1 MGEILSLFNLRNTM
15 QTLKITATNGTSKLI
30 PLDNVLELV
39 VDTNF
44 FITSVSYVNN
54 ANSPTTVAVA
64 AYDGTNDKYEYGHL
78 EDGYIFS
85 AHVAN
90 YKTR

>member
-1 MGEILSLFNLRNTM
+1 M
-15 QTLKITATNGTSKLI
+15 QTLKVTATDGTSKLI

-39 VDTNF
+39 VDTTF
-44 FITSVSYVNN
+44 LITSVSYI
-54 ANSPTTVAVA
+54 NSINTPVTVAVA
-64 AYDGTNDKYEYGHL
+64 AYNGTNDKYEYGHL
-78 EDGYIFS
+78 EDGYVFS

>member
-1 MGEILSLFNLRNTM
+1 M
-15 QTLKITATNGTSKLI
+15 QTLKVTATNGTSKLI

-54 ANSPTTVAVA
+54 VNTPVTVAVV
-64 AYDGTNDKYEYGHL
+64 AYNGANEKYEYGHL
-78 EDGYIFS
+78 EDGYVFS

>member
-1 MGEILSLFNLRNTM
+1 M
-15 QTLKITATNGTSKLI
+15 QSLKITTTAGVSTLV
-30 PLDNVLELV
+30 PLDNVLSLTV
-39 VDTNF
+39 SADNL
-44 FITSVSYVNN
+44 ITSVSYVNTLGT
-54 ANSPTTVAVA
+54 PTTVAVS

-78 EDGYIFS
+78 TEGYIFC

>member
-1 MGEILSLFNLRNTM
+1 M
-15 QTLKITATNGTSKLI
+15 QTLKITATDGTSKLI
-30 PLDNVLELV
+30 PLDNVLELAV
-39 VDTNF
+39 NTDF
-44 FITSVSYVNN
+44 LITSVSYINSS
-54 ANSPTTVAVA
+54 NSPVTVAVA
-64 AYDGTNDKYEYGHL
+64 AYNGANAKYEYGHL

>member
-1 MGEILSLFNLRNTM
+1 M
-15 QTLKITATNGTSKLI
+15 QTLKVTATDGTSKLI

-44 FITSVSYVNN
+44 LITSVSYINGSNTPV
-54 ANSPTTVAVA
+54 TTAVA
-64 AYDGTNDKYEYGHL
+64 AYTGVNDKYEYGHL

>member
-1 MGEILSLFNLRNTM
+1 M
-15 QTLKITATNGTSKLI
+15 QTLKITPPGGATSKLI

-39 VDTNF
+39 VNNNF
-44 FITSVSYVNN
+44 IITSVSYINN
-54 ANSPTTVAVA
+54 ANAATTVAVA
-64 AYDGTNDKYEYGHL
+64 AYTGANDMYEYGHL

-90 YKTR
+90 YRTR

>member
-1 MGEILSLFNLRNTM
+1 M

-39 VDTNF
+39 VSADF
-44 FITSVSYVNN
+44 LITSVSYINN
-54 ANSPTTVAVA
+54 VDTPVTVSVA
-64 AYDGTNDKYEYGHL
+64 AYNGTNDKYEYGHL

-90 YKTR
+90 YVTR